1 MAAPG
6 TAFEGI
12 WRENDFLN
20 REEVR
25 QVLRWSAPVTRE
37 RLFEAAN
44 RYAEKQ
50 LELHAQ
56 YAAWTGLEGLAHR
69 SAELQR
75 KLESAQQ

>member
-1 MAAPG
+1 M
-6 TAFEGI
+6 
-12 WRENDFLN
+12 
-20 REEVR
+20 R

-56 YAAWTGLEGLAHR
+56 YAGWTGLEGLGA
-69 SAELQR
+69 SVAELQG
-75 KLESAQQ
+75 KLESGQK